1 MKMVR
6 LFGVIMAVS
15 TAFAGTAAMA
25 AENGKAAFDVRVT
38 VPEYCEINA
47 STLLTS
53 TGDGFASGSVFESCN
68 TQEGFQV
75 IASHR
80 PLEANE
86 AVAFNYAGVA
96 TYLREDGWSQVANRT
111 GAKFGMRP
119 ISIRYSALTSPLAI
133 NLTITTI

>member
-1 MKMVR
+1 MKKVR
-6 LFGVIMAVS
+6 LFSVIALVS
-15 TAFAGTAAMA
+15 AAFAGTAAMA
-25 AENGKAAFDVRVT
+25 AESGKAAFDVRVT
-38 VPEYCEINA
+38 IPEYCEINA

-53 TGDGFASGSVFESCN
+53 EGDGFASGSVFESCN

-119 ISIRYSALTSPLAI
+119 ISVRYSALVSPLAI

>member
-1 MKMVR
+1 MKKVR
-6 LFGVIMAVS
+6 LFGAIAFVS
-15 TAFAGTAAMA
+15 TAFAGSAAMA
-25 AENGKAAFDVRVT
+25 AESGKAAFDVRVT

-53 TGDGFASGSVFESCN
+53 EGDGFASGSVFESCN

-86 AVAFNYAGVA
+86 AVAFNYAGES

-119 ISIRYSALTSPLAI
+119 ISIRYNALTSPLAI

>member
-1 MKMVR
+1 MKNVRFCGAVALVSMV
-6 LFGVIMAVS
+6 
-15 TAFAGTAAMA
+15 FASSAAMA
-25 AENGKAAFDVRVT
+25 ADGGKASFDIRVT

-47 STLLTS
+47 STVLTS
-53 TGDGFASGSVFESCN
+53 DGNGFASGSVFESCN

-86 AVAFNYAGVA
+86 AVAFNYAGEL
-96 TYLREDGWSQVANRT
+96 TYLRDDGWSQVANRT
-111 GAKFGMRP
+111 GAKFGMKP
-119 ISIRYSALTSPLAI
+119 ISVRYTALATPLAI

>member
-1 MKMVR
+1 MKNVRFCGAVALVSMV
-6 LFGVIMAVS
+6 
-15 TAFAGTAAMA
+15 FASSAAMA
-25 AENGKAAFDVRVT
+25 ADGGKASFDIRVT

-47 STLLTS
+47 STVLTS
-53 TGDGFASGSVFESCN
+53 DGNGFASGSVFESCN

-86 AVAFNYAGVA
+86 AVAFNYAGEL
-96 TYLREDGWSQVANRT
+96 TYLRDDGWSQVANRT
-111 GAKFGMRP
+111 GAKFGMKP
-119 ISIRYSALTSPLAI
+119 ISVRYTALTTPLAI

>member
-1 MKMVR
+1 MKNVR
-6 LFGVIMAVS
+6 FCGTVALVS
-15 TAFAGTAAMA
+15 MAFASSAAMA
-25 AENGKAAFDVRVT
+25 ADGGKASFDIRVT

-47 STLLTS
+47 STVLTS
-53 TGDGFASGSVFESCN
+53 DGNGFASGSVFESCN

-86 AVAFNYAGVA
+86 AVAFNYAGEL
-96 TYLREDGWSQVANRT
+96 TYLRDDGWSQVANRT
-111 GAKFGMRP
+111 GAKFGMKP
-119 ISIRYSALTSPLAI
+119 ISVRYTALATPLAI

>member
-1 MKMVR
+1 MKKVR
-6 LFGVIMAVS
+6 LPGVIALVS
-15 TAFAGTAAMA
+15 VAFASNAAMA
-25 AENGKAAFDVRVT
+25 AESGKGAFDVRVT

-53 TGDGFASGSVFESCN
+53 EGNGFASGSVFESCN
-68 TQEGFQV
+68 TQEGFQI

-80 PLEANE
+80 QLEANE
-86 AVAFNYAGVA
+86 AVAFNYAGES

-119 ISIRYSALTSPLAI
+119 ISVRYSALTAPLAI